1 MHSHVKYLRKLID
14 EILSWNK
21 QIESIYKKLARAN
34 GILWLLKLCYFVP
47 KNICISVSYLFY
59 THLIYGYLFWSWSCS
74 RKSNIDRLIK
84 LRKRC
89 INISDFDPHTDPQY
103 SELNLLKVNDI
114 FLLSKLLFMFD
125 FIKEN
130 ISEDLKRLLIF
141 NKSVHSYET
150 RSSKM
155 FHISKGKTSL
165 FDLTLS
171 VIMVLNYGVS
181 FFTRFCTKKLNWQNV
196 SLKICKKYIS

>member
-1 MHSHVKYLRKLID
+1 MYSHVKYLRKLID
-14 EILSWNK
+14 EVLSWNK

-59 THLIYGYLFWSWSCS
+59 THLIYGYLVWAWSCS

-89 INISDFDPHTDPQY
+89 IRFINFSDFDSHTDPQY

-155 FHISKGKTSL
+155 FHISKGKTSR
-165 FDLTLS
+165 FDLNTFSYNGAKLWS
-171 VIMVLNYGVS
+171 K
-181 FFTRFCTKKLNWQNV
+181 FFPAFLHKETELTK
-196 SLKICKKYIS
+196 CKPKDL